1 LVTKERAG
9 FQSAVS
15 NQVSMETDVLP
26 TGYPVARYPRKAA
39 SSWRWPA
46 REEKVLPGVFGPCG
60 AQARESAV
68 FSLVLAVVYCPSAS
82 SRWCWT
88 ARHRAAGDVENPFDS
103 YIRNPTA
110 LCRRPVFPK
119 STVKSTDKK
128 KSVSRWRWPAH
139 QAAGGPAIEQ
149 KTQHRANVTYSV
161 YPCA

>member
-1 LVTKERAG
+1 MQFPTK
-9 FQSAVS
+9 FPWK
-15 NQVSMETDVLP
+15 P
-26 TGYPVARYPRKAA
+26 TFCRRYPVARYPRRYPRKAA

-128 KSVSRWRWPAH
+128 KSVSPLACT
-139 QAAGGPAIEQ
+139 AIER
-149 KTQHRANVTYSV
+149 KTQPKAAWIWKIVLHPPLHPEQAVHRCY
-161 YPCA
+161 